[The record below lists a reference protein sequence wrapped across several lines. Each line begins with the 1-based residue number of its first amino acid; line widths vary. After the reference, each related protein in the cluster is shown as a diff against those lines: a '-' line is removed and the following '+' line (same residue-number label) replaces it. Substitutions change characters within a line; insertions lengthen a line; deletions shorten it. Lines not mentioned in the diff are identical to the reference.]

1 MRLALLAPIAWSIPP
16 RHYGP
21 RERQIALL
29 CAGLVRHGVD
39 VTLFASGDSMTAGQ
53 LAAVCP
59 AACAEDASL
68 DLQTWESLHIAH
80 LSARADEFDLIHN
93 HCDTLPL
100 AYSRPLP
107 TPVLTT
113 LYSRPAPQSLPLLQ
127 RHVDRSYYVA
137 MGPGDRHPDLPYAA
151 TVPPG
156 VDLEA
161 FTYQR
166 QPGAYLL
173 MYGSVHAHAGI
184 TEALAVAQ
192 QCGRPLIIAGPIQD
206 QAYFAVHVAPH
217 LDQGH
222 LRYVGPVAASAYNE
236 LLGGAYALLQP
247 NGDVAEQRLSAVEAL
262 ACGTPVV
269 TFATEA
275 MAEIV
280 CHGKTGYGVA
290 NVAEAVSCLAQV
302 PTLSR
307 QYCRDWVAR
316 RFSKACMVEA
326 YVKVYIQILEREKA
340 CAHHASPP
348 WGHWEVLLDT
358 PTYKVKRLT
367 VWPGE
372 RLSYQKHFRREEH
385 WTVVQG
391 EALITLNDVEKRHV
405 AGEAIDIPHEAWHR
419 LANPGASDLV
429 VIEVQCGDYL
439 GEDDIVRRE
448 DNYGRAKTAVQVDG
462 EVRESQTFGFV
473 DLAALPDQVA
483 DVGTL
488 VPGREGS
495 AVRLRALLDAA
506 GVGEHAM
513 HVTFSASV
521 DHFSA
526 SVPLAAVVDRA
537 VLVYRQGLE
546 PLSTKQ
552 GGPVRLFITDV
563 ESCDVEDLNACT
575 NVKNLDH
582 IRVTVASETGTPA
595 RRA

>member
-1 MRLALLAPIAWSIPP
+1 MRLALLAPIAQSIPP
-16 RHYGP
+16 RYDGP

-29 CAGLVRHGVD
+29 CSGLVRQGVD

-59 AACAEDASL
+59 AACTADPSL
-68 DLQTWESLHIAH
+68 DPQTWESLHIAH
-80 LSARADEFDLIHN
+80 LSAQADEFDLIHN

-107 TPVLTT
+107 TPVVTT

-137 MGPGDRHPDLPYAA
+137 LCPGDRHPDLPYVA
-151 TVPPG
+151 TVSPG

-161 FTYQR
+161 FTYQP

-173 MYGSVHAHAGI
+173 LYGSVHAHAGI
-184 TEALAVAQ
+184 TEARAIAQ
-192 QCGRPLIIAGPIQD
+192 QCGRPLVIAGPIQD
-206 QAYFAVHVAPH
+206 QAYFEANVVPH
-217 LDQGH
+217 LDQEH
-222 LRYVGPVAASAYNE
+222 LCYVGPVAANAYNE

-247 NGDVAEQRLSAVEAL
+247 GGDVEVQRLSAIEAL

-269 TFATEA
+269 TFAREA
-275 MAEIV
+275 MADIV
-280 CHGKTGYGVA
+280 CHGKTGYVVTD
-290 NVAEAVSCLAQV
+290 VAEAVSCLAQT
-302 PTLSR
+302 PAISR
-307 QYCRDWVAR
+307 QYCRDWVATYGSQDR
-316 RFSKACMVEA
+316 MVDA
-326 YVKVYIQILEREKA
+326 YVKVYIQLLEQEKA
-340 CAHHASPP
+340 RAHHATPP

-391 EALITLNDVEKRHV
+391 EALITLNDVELRR
-405 AGEAIDIPHEAWHR
+405 ASGEAIDIPREAWHR

-439 GEDDIVRRE
+439 GEDDIVRRQ
-448 DNYGRAKTAVQVDG
+448 DNYGRAKTAVRVDG
-462 EVRESQTFGFV
+462 EVERALTFGFV

-483 DVGTL
+483 QVGTL
-488 VPGREGS
+488 IPGRDGS
-495 AVRLRALLDAA
+495 AVRLRTLLEVA
-506 GVGEHAM
+506 GVREHAT
-513 HVTFSASV
+513 HITFSASA
-521 DHFSA
+521 DNFSA
-526 SVPLAAVVDRA
+526 SVPLAAVLDRA

-546 PLSTKQ
+546 PLSTRQ

-563 ESCDVEDLNACT
+563 ESCDVDSVNACT
-575 NVKNLDH
+575 NVKDLDH
-582 IRVTVASETGTPA
+582 IRITVAPEADTL
-595 RRA
+595 

>member
-1 MRLALLAPIAWSIPP
+1 MRLALLAPIVQNIPP
-16 RHYGP
+16 RYDGP

-29 CAGLVRHGVD
+29 CSGLVRQGVD

-59 AACAEDASL
+59 TAWAADPSL
-68 DLQTWESLHIAH
+68 DLQTWETLHIAH

-107 TPVLTT
+107 TPVVTT
-113 LYSRPAPQSLPLLQ
+113 LYRRPAPQSLPLLQ
-127 RHVDRSYYVA
+127 RHIDRSYYVA
-137 MGPGDRHPDLPYAA
+137 LSPGDRHPDLPYVA
-151 TVPPG
+151 TVSPG

-161 FTYQR
+161 FTYQS

-173 MYGSVHAHAGI
+173 LYGSVHAHAGI
-184 TEALAVAQ
+184 TEALAIAQ

-206 QAYFAVHVAPH
+206 QAYFAANVEPH
-217 LDQGH
+217 LDQER
-222 LRYVGPVAASAYNE
+222 LRYVGPVAASTYDE

-247 NGDVAEQRLSAVEAL
+247 GGDVEVQRLSAIEAL

-269 TFATEA
+269 TFAREA
-275 MAEIV
+275 MVDIV
-280 CHGKTGYGVA
+280 CHGKTGYVVTE
-290 NVAEAVSCLAQV
+290 VAEAVPSLAQV
-302 PTLSR
+302 PAISR
-307 QYCRDWVAR
+307 QYCRDWVATYCSQDR
-316 RFSKACMVEA
+316 MIEA
-326 YVKVYIQILEREKA
+326 YVKVYIQLLEQEKA
-340 CAHHASPP
+340 RAHHATPP

-391 EALITLNDVEKRHV
+391 EALITLNDVELRR
-405 AGEAIDIPHEAWHR
+405 ASGEAIDIPREAWHR

-439 GEDDIVRRE
+439 GEDDIVRRQ
-448 DNYGRAKTAVQVDG
+448 DNYGRAKTAVRVDG
-462 EVRESQTFGFV
+462 EVERSLTFGFV
-473 DLAALPDQVA
+473 DLAALPDQVVQ
-483 DVGTL
+483 VGTL
-488 VPGREGS
+488 IPGRDGS
-495 AVRLRALLDAA
+495 AVRLRSLLEVA
-506 GVGEHAM
+506 GVREHAT
-513 HVTFSASV
+513 HITFSASV
-521 DHFSA
+521 DNFSA
-526 SVPLAAVVDRA
+526 SVPLAAVIDRA

-546 PLSTKQ
+546 PLSTRQ

-563 ESCDVEDLNACT
+563 ESCDVESVNACT
-575 NVKNLDH
+575 NVKDLDH
-582 IRVTVASETGTPA
+582 IRITVAPEADTL
-595 RRA
+595 

>member
-1 MRLALLAPIAWSIPP
+1 
-16 RHYGP
+16 
-21 RERQIALL
+21 
-29 CAGLVRHGVD
+29 
-39 VTLFASGDSMTAGQ
+39 
-53 LAAVCP
+53 
-59 AACAEDASL
+59 
-68 DLQTWESLHIAH
+68 
-80 LSARADEFDLIHN
+80 
-93 HCDTLPL
+93 
-100 AYSRPLP
+100 
-107 TPVLTT
+107 
-113 LYSRPAPQSLPLLQ
+113 
-127 RHVDRSYYVA
+127 
-137 MGPGDRHPDLPYAA
+137 
-151 TVPPG
+151 
-156 VDLEA
+156 
-161 FTYQR
+161 
-166 QPGAYLL
+166 
-173 MYGSVHAHAGI
+173 
-184 TEALAVAQ
+184 
-192 QCGRPLIIAGPIQD
+192 
-206 QAYFAVHVAPH
+206 
-217 LDQGH
+217 
-222 LRYVGPVAASAYNE
+222 
-236 LLGGAYALLQP
+236 
-247 NGDVAEQRLSAVEAL
+247 
-262 ACGTPVV
+262 
-269 TFATEA
+269 
-275 MAEIV
+275 
-280 CHGKTGYGVA
+280 
-290 NVAEAVSCLAQV
+290 
-302 PTLSR
+302 
-307 QYCRDWVAR
+307 
-316 RFSKACMVEA
+316 
-326 YVKVYIQILEREKA
+326 
-340 CAHHASPP
+340 
-348 WGHWEVLLDT
+348 
-358 PTYKVKRLT
+358 
-367 VWPGE
+367 
-372 RLSYQKHFRREEH
+372 
-385 WTVVQG
+385 VVQG

-462 EVRESQTFGFV
+462 EVRMSQTFGFV

-582 IRVTVASETGTPA
+582 IRVTVASETGTSA